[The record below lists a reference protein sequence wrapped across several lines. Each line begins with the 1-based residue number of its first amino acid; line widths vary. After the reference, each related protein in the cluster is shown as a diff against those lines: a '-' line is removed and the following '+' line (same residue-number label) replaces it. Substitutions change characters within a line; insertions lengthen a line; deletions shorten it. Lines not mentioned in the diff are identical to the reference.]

1 MRFQIASATRDI
13 AEFVVINLFPIG
25 KRRLIDVEHDGRFVD
40 AGSARRNPS
49 AGFVQNRF
57 DLIVVVGA
65 AVIEERVGEDPDIDR
80 RGGVDRY
87 VLGHR
92 LAAGRLVIGRGR
104 RACRLGPRS
113 DDCERGPP
121 VAQPVDDVGR
131 LRS

>member
-92 LAAGRLVIGRGR
+92 LATGRLVIGGGR
-104 RACRLGPRS
+104 RACRQGPTK
-113 DDCERGPP
+113 
-121 VAQPVDDVGR
+121 
-131 LRS
+131 